1 MLEVRVRWGAKKEG
15 ERVVEV
21 DSEGRREGRVLVMRV
36 VRGVWRGEVEG
47 GRSQREE
54 PGIFLLFCLLLGVGL
69 KGVVLFGLG
78 RGFAIELVM
87 GVLVV
92 KGEGVVGGGGGWGWW
107 GVFAPLFERHQ
118 WVSSSSL
125 CATIP
130 NSSKKM
136 GEGKTIHV
144 RPAARFWLWA
154 I

>member
-1 MLEVRVRWGAKKEG
+1 MGGMLEVRVRWGAKKEG

-36 VRGVWRGEVEG
+36 VMGVWRGEVEG

-78 RGFAIELVM
+78 RGFAVELVT

-92 KGEGVVGGGGGWGWW
+92 KGEGVVGGGMGMVGC
-107 GVFAPLFERHQ
+107 VCP
-118 WVSSSSL
+118 SL
-125 CATIP
+125 
-130 NSSKKM
+130 
-136 GEGKTIHV
+136 
-144 RPAARFWLWA
+144 
-154 I
+154 